1 MTKTLSVVV
10 PLYNEAGCVE
20 ELFRRLK
27 SVLCSLDPSRFANY
41 EIIFVDDGSTDGT
54 LAALLS
60 SAAIDARVTV
70 VELAR
75 NYGQTAALAAGIDHV
90 TGEVIVTLDGDLQ
103 HQPEEIPTLLEK
115 LDEGYDIVSG
125 WREVRRDNPLSRR
138 FPSYCANLLARV
150 LTGVSMR
157 DFGSTFKA
165 YRVEVLR
172 RVELFGDLHRFIPIL
187 ASRVGARITEIPITV
202 VERRAG
208 VSKYGLKRTSGV
220 FLDLI
225 FLQFYSRY
233 LTRPIRAFGS
243 LFFLFFG
250 AGFFIATVLM
260 LLWAVGVIGPVRE
273 RGALLLFSV
282 FLMIIGVQFLAT
294 GILAELLTRI
304 YLHTSQ
310 GRIYTTRHVHRGEA
324 PSEVA

>member
-1 MTKTLSVVV
+1 MNRTLSVVV

-20 ELFRRLK
+20 ELLCRLHA
-27 SVLCSLDPSRFANY
+27 VLTPLTQQHPYTGY
-41 EIIFVDDGSTDGT
+41 EIVLVDDGSTDAT
-54 LAALLS
+54 LTTLLA
-60 SAAIDARVTV
+60 SAKNDPHVVV

-75 NYGQTAALAAGIDHV
+75 NFGQTAALAAGIDHV
-90 TGEVIVTLDGDLQ
+90 QGDVIVTLDGDLQ
-103 HQPEEIPTLLEK
+103 HQPEEIPGLLKK

-125 WREVRRDNPLSRR
+125 WREVRRDNPLLRR
-138 FPSYCANLLARV
+138 FPSYCANLLARI

-165 YRVEVLR
+165 YRAEVLR
-172 RVELFGDLHRFIPIL
+172 RVELFGDLHRFIPVL
-187 ASRVGARITEIPITV
+187 ASRVGARITEIPISV
-202 VERRAG
+202 VERKAG
-208 VSKYGLKRTSGV
+208 VSKYGLRRTSGV

-250 AGFFIATVLM
+250 GGFIISVSLM
-260 LLWAVGVIGPVRE
+260 LLWVVGIIGAVRE
-273 RGALLLFSV
+273 REALLLFSV

-304 YLHTSQ
+304 YIHTSR
-310 GRIYTTRHVHRGEA
+310 GRIYTTRAVHRACVE
-324 PSEVA
+324 P